1 LPAAFAA
8 PLAANLVDV
17 RREMAVI
24 YEGVYATM
32 PVPVL
37 LVYVYDLAAP
47 GDVDDAF
54 MWSGI
59 MTGVAFAVVGGMKS
73 RFVDQAWWRSA
84 LETVAVGSLAAAL
97 GYSAGSVPESV
108 A

>member
-1 LPAAFAA
+1 
-8 PLAANLVDV
+8 
-17 RREMAVI
+17 
-24 YEGVYATM
+24 
-32 PVPVL
+32 
-37 LVYVYDLAAP
+37 VYVYGLAAP

-73 RFVDQAWWRSA
+73 RSVDQAWWRSA

-97 GYSAGSVPESV
+97 AYAAGSVPE
-108 A
+108 AWRDGRRQPRRRARERAPGGR